1 MGQIRVG
8 FLGAG
13 GMGQHHLKAVAQ
25 MPEVR
30 VVAVCDISATLA
42 EAAARR
48 YEAHPYQDHHD
59 MLEKEDLDALYVAIP
74 PFAHSDAELIAAKK
88 GIHLFVEKPVA
99 LTLEKA
105 REVRAAIQRSGIIS
119 AVGYVLRYYQAP
131 TLMRHFLA
139 DKAVAMIVVTR
150 WGGVPGT
157 PWWGVMSRSGGQ
169 LVEQTT
175 HQVDLV
181 RYITGK
187 EITSVYAD
195 YALRVM
201 SGRENWD
208 IPDVYSLAMKL
219 EDGTPVSLTTACTM
233 YRGGGQSTI
242 NFLLDGYLVEMQL
255 TKISTS
261 PEANSDLDGE
271 YGEEIDIDRA
281 FIDAV
286 RLNDR
291 ALIRSTYA
299 DAVKTLAVTLAANES
314 ARSGRPVK
322 VPLD

>member
-1 MGQIRVG
+1 MEQIRIG

-30 VVAVCDISATLA
+30 VVAVCDISATMA

-48 YEAHPYQDHHD
+48 YKARSYQDHHD
-59 MLEKEDLDALYVAIP
+59 MLEKEDMDALYVAVP
-74 PFAHSDAELIAAKK
+74 PFAHTDAELIAAKK
-88 GIHLFVEKPVA
+88 GVHLFVEKPVA
-99 LTLEKA
+99 LNLEKA
-105 REVRAAIQRSGIIS
+105 REVSAAVSRAGIIS
-119 AVGYVLRYYQAP
+119 ASGYVLRYYQAP
-131 TLMRHFLA
+131 TLMRRFLA
-139 DKAVAMIVVTR
+139 DKTVAMIVVTR

-181 RYITGK
+181 RYITGR
-187 EITSVYAD
+187 EVTSVYAD

-201 SGRENWD
+201 GQEEGWD
-208 IPDVYSLAMKL
+208 IPDAYSLAMRL

-233 YRGGGQSTI
+233 RKGGGQSAI
-242 NFLLDGYLVEMQL
+242 SFLLDGYSVEMQV
-255 TKISTS
+255 TKITTS
-261 PEANSDLDGE
+261 PEALPSLDGE
-271 YGEEIDIDRA
+271 YGEEVDIDRA

-291 ALIRSTYA
+291 SLIRSDYA
-299 DAVKTLAVTLAANES
+299 DALKTLAVTLAANES

-322 VPLD
+322 VALD